1 MEGNRMKLETIFSNA
16 QNWKKNNV
24 DFMYRVYKEKI
35 QKLNLPPEQYEEA
48 IKKLCDIL
56 EY

>member
-1 MEGNRMKLETIFSNA
+1 MKLETIFSNA